1 MDDPVQQPFYTTDHF
16 FDAKGRK
23 VKLERDSNGRYFMI
37 GAPHSPDAELVNY
50 GSYCPTAGNF
60 KMWHVEYP
68 TDPDIEVGSS
78 YIELPMLDVR
88 ASKEEYEK
96 YNEMMK
102 AAWTHIPWHESHKK
116 QTYSL
121 AELSQEINKT
131 IKSWTAKAPSQIDR
145 LRERVQSGLKN
156 AEKLLE
162 LCDYEGAKRQL
173 MILKWDTSSATFA

>member
-23 VKLERDSNGRYFMI
+23 VKLEKNSDGCYFRI
-37 GAPHSPDAELVNY
+37 GAAHNIGLDFP
-50 GSYCPTAGNF
+50 SYNEHYQTGNF

-68 TDPDIEVGSS
+68 TDPDIEVGPS
-78 YIELPMLDVR
+78 YLDLPTLDIR
-88 ASKEEYEK
+88 MKTQEEVDQFNKLME
-96 YNEMMK
+96 
-102 AAWTHIPWHESHKK
+102 AAWTHVPWHESHKRP
-116 QTYSL
+116 TYSL
-121 AELSQEINKT
+121 SELAQEISKT
-131 IKSWTAKAPSQIDR
+131 IKTWTAHAPSQIDR